1 MSANVLTAVRDAL
14 PRLSSSEA
22 RVAEAI
28 IADPTLVV
36 DLTITD
42 LAIVC
47 GTSLSTV
54 ARFCQTVGYSGY
66 REFRMEVASAVS
78 REAAERDRFGLAD
91 SDISPDDSADDVL
104 AKIAYHEVLAIEQ
117 TVAGLDT
124 TALDAVVDAIDA
136 AGHVDLYGFGA
147 SGLTAQ
153 DLQQKLARI
162 GISAFCSVDI
172 HLALVSAALRKKKD
186 VAIGISHSG
195 LTTETINALAAARDS
210 GATTVAITNSP
221 ESPIVEFADF
231 VLLTRARESSYR
243 MGAMSS
249 RIAQLAL
256 VDFLFVRIA
265 QRRHGDVA
273 APLRR
278 THEVTESHRLASKRK
293 RAGNGNGDGNG
304 DGTGDERESSAGR

>member
-1 MSANVLTAVRDAL
+1 MARDVLSTVRQSL

-28 IADPTLVV
+28 IADPTIVV

-42 LAIVC
+42 LAQLC

-54 ARFCQTVGYSGY
+54 ARFCQTLGYTGY
-66 REFRMEVASAVS
+66 REFRMEVASALS

-91 SDISPDDSADDVL
+91 ADISPDDSAADVV
-104 AKIAYHEVLAIEQ
+104 AKIAFHEVLAIEQ
-117 TVAGLDT
+117 TAQGLDVEVF
-124 TALDAVVDAIDA
+124 DRVVDAI
-136 AGHVDLYGFGA
+136 AGATHVDLYGFGA

-162 GISAFCSVDI
+162 GISAFCSVDV
-172 HLALVSAALRKKKD
+172 HLALVSAALRKPGN

-195 LTTETINALAAARDS
+195 LTSETIHALSVAREA

-221 ESPIVEFADF
+221 ESPITEVADA
-231 VLLTRARESSYR
+231 VLTTQARESLYR

-256 VDFLFVRIA
+256 VDFLFVRVA
-265 QRRHGDVA
+265 QRRHEDVA

-278 THEVTESHRLASKRK
+278 TFEVTASHKVNGRK
-293 RAGNGNGDGNG
+293 RRD
-304 DGTGDERESSAGR
+304 

>member
-1 MSANVLTAVRDAL
+1 MARDVLSNVRQAL
-14 PRLSSSEA
+14 PRLSSSET

-28 IADPTLVV
+28 IADPTVVV

-42 LAIVC
+42 LAKLC

-54 ARFCQTVGYSGY
+54 ARFCQTLGYTGY
-66 REFRMEVASAVS
+66 REFRMEVASAIS

-91 SDISPDDSADDVL
+91 SDINPDDSAAEVV
-104 AKIAYHEVLAIEQ
+104 AKIAFHEVLAIEQ
-117 TVAGLDT
+117 TVQGLDV
-124 TALDAVVDAIDA
+124 AVFDRVVDAIA
-136 AGHVDLYGFGA
+136 GAGHVDLYGFGA

-162 GISAFCSVDI
+162 GISAFCSVDV
-172 HLALVSAALRKKKD
+172 HLALVSAALRRPGD
-186 VAIGISHSG
+186 VAIGFSHSG
-195 LTTETINALAAARDS
+195 LTTETIHALSVAGEA

-221 ESPIVEFADF
+221 ESPITEAADS
-231 VLLTRARESSYR
+231 VLTTQARESTYR

-256 VDFLFVRIA
+256 VDFLFVRVA
-265 QRRHGDVA
+265 QRRHEEVA

-278 THEVTESHRLASKRK
+278 TYEVTARHKAGGRK
-293 RAGNGNGDGNG
+293 RRD
-304 DGTGDERESSAGR
+304 

>member
-1 MSANVLTAVRDAL
+1 MARDVLSNVRQAL
-14 PRLSSSEA
+14 PRLSSSET

-28 IADPTLVV
+28 IADPTVVV

-42 LAIVC
+42 LAKLC

-54 ARFCQTVGYSGY
+54 ARFCQTLGYTGY
-66 REFRMEVASAVS
+66 REFRMEVASAIS

-91 SDISPDDSADDVL
+91 SDINPDDSAAEVV
-104 AKIAYHEVLAIEQ
+104 AKIAFHEVLAIEQ
-117 TVAGLDT
+117 TVQGLDV
-124 TALDAVVDAIDA
+124 AVFDRVVDAIA
-136 AGHVDLYGFGA
+136 GAGHVDLYGFGA

-162 GISAFCSVDI
+162 GISAFCSVDV
-172 HLALVSAALRKKKD
+172 HLALVSAALRRPGD
-186 VAIGISHSG
+186 VAIGFSHSG
-195 LTTETINALAAARDS
+195 LTTETIHALSVAGEA

-221 ESPIVEFADF
+221 ESPITEAADA
-231 VLLTRARESSYR
+231 VLTTQARESTYR

-256 VDFLFVRIA
+256 VDFLFVRVA
-265 QRRHGDVA
+265 QRRHEEVA

-278 THEVTESHRLASKRK
+278 TYEVTARHKAGGRK
-293 RAGNGNGDGNG
+293 RRD
-304 DGTGDERESSAGR
+304 

>member
-1 MSANVLTAVRDAL
+1 MALDVLSNVRQTL

-28 IADPTLVV
+28 IADPTVVV

-42 LAIVC
+42 LAQLC

-54 ARFCQTVGYSGY
+54 ARFCQTLGYTGY
-66 REFRMEVASAVS
+66 REFRMEVARSIS

-91 SDISPDDSADDVL
+91 SDIHPDDSAAEVV
-104 AKIAYHEVLAIEQ
+104 AKIAFQEVLAIEQ
-117 TVAGLDT
+117 TAQGLDV
-124 TALDAVVDAIDA
+124 AVLDHVVDAIA
-136 AGHVDLYGFGA
+136 GAGHVDLYGFGA

-153 DLQQKLARI
+153 DLQQKLSRI
-162 GISAFCSVDI
+162 GISAFCSVDV
-172 HLALVSAALRKKKD
+172 HLALVSAALRRPGD

-195 LTTETINALAAARDS
+195 LTTETIHALTVAGEA

-221 ESPIVEFADF
+221 ESPIADAAES
-231 VLLTRARESSYR
+231 VLTTQARESTYR

-256 VDFLFVRIA
+256 VDFLFVRVA
-265 QRRHGDVA
+265 QRRHEEVA
-273 APLRR
+273 EPLRR
-278 THEVTESHRLASKRK
+278 TFEVTESHKVSGRK
-293 RAGNGNGDGNG
+293 RRD
-304 DGTGDERESSAGR
+304 

>member
-1 MSANVLTAVRDAL
+1 MALDVLSNVRQAL

-28 IADPTLVV
+28 IADPTVVV

-42 LAIVC
+42 LARLC

-54 ARFCQTVGYSGY
+54 ARFCQTLGYTGY
-66 REFRMEVASAVS
+66 REFRMEVARSIS

-91 SDISPDDSADDVL
+91 SDINPDDSAAEVV
-104 AKIAYHEVLAIEQ
+104 AKIAFHEVLAIEQ
-117 TVAGLDT
+117 TAQGLDVSV
-124 TALDAVVDAIDA
+124 LDRVVGAIA
-136 AGHVDLYGFGA
+136 GAGHVDLYGFGA

-162 GISAFCSVDI
+162 GISAFCSVDV
-172 HLALVSAALRKKKD
+172 HLALVSAALRKPGD

-195 LTTETINALAAARDS
+195 LTTETIHALTVAGEA

-221 ESPIVEFADF
+221 ESPIADAAES
-231 VLLTRARESSYR
+231 VLTTQARESTYR

-256 VDFLFVRIA
+256 VDFLFVRVA
-265 QRRHGDVA
+265 QRRHQEVA
-273 APLRR
+273 EPLRR
-278 THEVTESHRLASKRK
+278 TFEVTASHKVSGRKKR
-293 RAGNGNGDGNG
+293 D
-304 DGTGDERESSAGR
+304 

>member
-1 MSANVLTAVRDAL
+1 MARDVLSMVRQAL

-28 IADPTLVV
+28 IADPTIVV

-42 LAIVC
+42 LAERC

-54 ARFCQTVGYSGY
+54 ARFCQTLGYTGY
-66 REFRMEVASAVS
+66 REFRMEVASAIS

-91 SDISPDDSADDVL
+91 SDINPEDSAAEVV
-104 AKIAYHEVLAIEQ
+104 AKIAFQEVLAIEQ
-117 TVAGLDT
+117 TAQGLDVEVF
-124 TALDAVVDAIDA
+124 DRVVDAIA
-136 AGHVDLYGFGA
+136 AASHVDLYGFGA

-162 GISAFCSVDI
+162 GISAFCSVDV
-172 HLALVSAALRKKKD
+172 HLALVSAALRKPGD

-195 LTTETINALAAARDS
+195 LTTETIHALSVARDA
-210 GATTVAITNSP
+210 GATTVAVTNSP
-221 ESPIVEFADF
+221 ESPITEVAGS
-231 VLLTRARESSYR
+231 VLTTQARESTYR

-256 VDFLFVRIA
+256 VDFLFVRVA
-265 QRRHGDVA
+265 QRRHEDVA
-273 APLRR
+273 TPLRR
-278 THEVTESHRLASKRK
+278 TFEVTASHKVPARK
-293 RAGNGNGDGNG
+293 RRD
-304 DGTGDERESSAGR
+304 

>member
-1 MSANVLTAVRDAL
+1 MARDVLSMVRQAL

-28 IADPTLVV
+28 IADPTIVV

-42 LAIVC
+42 LAERC

-54 ARFCQTVGYSGY
+54 ARFCQTLGYTGY
-66 REFRMEVASAVS
+66 REFRMEVASAIS

-91 SDISPDDSADDVL
+91 SDINPEDSAAEVV
-104 AKIAYHEVLAIEQ
+104 AKIAFQEVLAIEQ
-117 TVAGLDT
+117 TAQGLDVEVF
-124 TALDAVVDAIDA
+124 DRVVDAIA
-136 AGHVDLYGFGA
+136 AASHVDLYGFGA

-162 GISAFCSVDI
+162 GISAFCSVDV
-172 HLALVSAALRKKKD
+172 HLALVSAALRKPGD

-195 LTTETINALAAARDS
+195 LTTETIHALSVARDA
-210 GATTVAITNSP
+210 GATTVAVTNSP
-221 ESPIVEFADF
+221 ESPITEVAGS
-231 VLLTRARESSYR
+231 VLTTQARESTYR

-256 VDFLFVRIA
+256 VDFLFVRVA
-265 QRRHGDVA
+265 QRRHEDVA
-273 APLRR
+273 TPLRR
-278 THEVTESHRLASKRK
+278 TFEVTASHKVPARK
-293 RAGNGNGDGNG
+293 RRG
-304 DGTGDERESSAGR
+304 

>member
-1 MSANVLTAVRDAL
+1 MARDVLSTVRQSL

-28 IADPTLVV
+28 IADPTIVV

-42 LAIVC
+42 LAHLC

-54 ARFCQTVGYSGY
+54 ARFCQTLGYTGY
-66 REFRMEVASAVS
+66 REFRMEVASALS

-91 SDISPDDSADDVL
+91 ADISPDDSAADVV
-104 AKIAYHEVLAIEQ
+104 AKIAFHEVLAIEQ
-117 TVAGLDT
+117 TAQGLDVEVF
-124 TALDAVVDAIDA
+124 DRVVDAI
-136 AGHVDLYGFGA
+136 AGATHVDLYGFGA

-162 GISAFCSVDI
+162 GISAFCSVDV
-172 HLALVSAALRKKKD
+172 HLALVSAALRRPGD

-195 LTTETINALAAARDS
+195 LTSETIHALGVAREA

-221 ESPIVEFADF
+221 ESPITDVADA
-231 VLLTRARESSYR
+231 VLTTQARESLYR

-256 VDFLFVRIA
+256 VDFLFVRVA
-265 QRRHGDVA
+265 QRRHEDVA

-278 THEVTESHRLASKRK
+278 TFEVTASHKVNGRK
-293 RAGNGNGDGNG
+293 RRD
-304 DGTGDERESSAGR
+304 

>member
-1 MSANVLTAVRDAL
+1 MALDVLSNVRQAL

-28 IADPTLVV
+28 IADPTVVV

-42 LAIVC
+42 LAHLC

-54 ARFCQTVGYSGY
+54 ARFCQTLGYTGY
-66 REFRMEVASAVS
+66 REFRMEVATSIS

-91 SDISPDDSADDVL
+91 SDINPDDSASEVV
-104 AKIAYHEVLAIEQ
+104 AKIAFHEVLAIEQ
-117 TVAGLDT
+117 TAQGLDV
-124 TALDAVVDAIDA
+124 AVLDRVVGAIA
-136 AGHVDLYGFGA
+136 GAGHVDLYGFGA

-162 GISAFCSVDI
+162 GISAFCSVDV
-172 HLALVSAALRKKKD
+172 HLALVSAALRKPTD
-186 VAIGISHSG
+186 VAIGISHTG
-195 LTTETINALAAARDS
+195 LTTETTQALEVARDA

-221 ESPIVEFADF
+221 ESPVAELADF
-231 VLLTRARESSYR
+231 VLTTRARESSYR

-265 QRRHGDVA
+265 QRRGDDVTD
-273 APLRR
+273 PLQRTFEVTKTHRINTRR
-278 THEVTESHRLASKRK
+278 TGTG
-293 RAGNGNGDGNG
+293 RANGDSPK
-304 DGTGDERESSAGR
+304 E

>member
-1 MSANVLTAVRDAL
+1 MSPNVLSEVQQAL

-28 IADPTLVV
+28 IADPSIVV

-42 LAIVC
+42 LAQHC

-54 ARFCQTVGYSGY
+54 ARFCQTLGYSGY
-66 REFRMEVASAVS
+66 REFRMEVASAIS

-91 SDISPDDSADDVL
+91 SDINPDDSAAEVVAKL
-104 AKIAYHEVLAIEQ
+104 AFHEVLAIEQ
-117 TVAGLDT
+117 TAEGLDVEV
-124 TALDAVVDAIDA
+124 LDRVVDAIAA

-162 GISAFCSVDI
+162 GISAFCSVDV
-172 HLALVSAALRKKKD
+172 HLALVSAALRKPGD

-195 LTTETINALAAARDS
+195 LTTETIHALTVAGEA
-210 GATTVAITNSP
+210 GAMTVAITNSP
-221 ESPIVEFADF
+221 ESPIADAADS
-231 VLLTRARESSYR
+231 VLTTQARESTYR
-243 MGAMSS
+243 IGAMSS

-256 VDFLFVRIA
+256 VDFLFVRVA
-265 QRRHGDVA
+265 QRRHQEVA
-273 APLRR
+273 EPLRR
-278 THEVTESHRLASKRK
+278 TFEVTASHKVSGRK
-293 RAGNGNGDGNG
+293 RRD
-304 DGTGDERESSAGR
+304 

>member
-1 MSANVLTAVRDAL
+1 MARDVLSTVRQSL

-22 RVAEAI
+22 RVAEAV
-28 IADPTLVV
+28 IADPTIVV

-42 LAIVC
+42 LAQLC

-54 ARFCQTVGYSGY
+54 ARFCQTLGYTGY
-66 REFRMEVASAVS
+66 REFRMEVASALS

-91 SDISPDDSADDVL
+91 ADISPDDSAADVV
-104 AKIAYHEVLAIEQ
+104 AKIAFHEVLAIEQ
-117 TVAGLDT
+117 TAQGLDVEVF
-124 TALDAVVDAIDA
+124 DRVVDAIAGA
-136 AGHVDLYGFGA
+136 AHVDLYGFGA

-162 GISAFCSVDI
+162 GISAFCSVDV
-172 HLALVSAALRKKKD
+172 HLALVSAALRKPGD

-195 LTTETINALAAARDS
+195 LTSETIHALGVAREA

-221 ESPIVEFADF
+221 ESPITEVADA
-231 VLLTRARESSYR
+231 VLTTQARESLYR

-256 VDFLFVRIA
+256 VDFLFVRVA
-265 QRRHGDVA
+265 QRRHEDVA

-278 THEVTESHRLASKRK
+278 TFEVTASHKVNGRRK
-293 RAGNGNGDGNG
+293 RD
-304 DGTGDERESSAGR
+304 

>member
-1 MSANVLTAVRDAL
+1 MALDVLSNVRQAL

-28 IADPTLVV
+28 IADPTVVV

-42 LAIVC
+42 LAHLC

-54 ARFCQTVGYSGY
+54 ARFCQTLGYTGY
-66 REFRMEVASAVS
+66 REFRMEVATSIS

-91 SDISPDDSADDVL
+91 SDINPDDSASEVV
-104 AKIAYHEVLAIEQ
+104 AKIAFHEVLAIEQ
-117 TVAGLDT
+117 TAQGLDV
-124 TALDAVVDAIDA
+124 AVLDRVVGAIA
-136 AGHVDLYGFGA
+136 GAGHVDLYGFGA

-162 GISAFCSVDI
+162 GISAFCSVDV
-172 HLALVSAALRKKKD
+172 HLALVSAALRKPGD

-195 LTTETINALAAARDS
+195 LTTETIHALTVAGEA
-210 GATTVAITNSP
+210 GAMTVAITNSP
-221 ESPIVEFADF
+221 ESPIADAADS
-231 VLLTRARESSYR
+231 VLTTQARESTYR

-256 VDFLFVRIA
+256 VDFLFVRVA
-265 QRRHGDVA
+265 QRRHEEVA
-273 APLRR
+273 EPLRR
-278 THEVTESHRLASKRK
+278 TFEVTASHKVSGRK
-293 RAGNGNGDGNG
+293 RRD
-304 DGTGDERESSAGR
+304 